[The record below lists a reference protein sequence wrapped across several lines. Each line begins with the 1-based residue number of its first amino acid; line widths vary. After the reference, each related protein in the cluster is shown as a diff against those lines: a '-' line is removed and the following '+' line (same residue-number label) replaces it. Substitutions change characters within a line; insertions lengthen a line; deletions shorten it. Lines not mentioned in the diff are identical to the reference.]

1 MSLHTMNSTLY
12 QEKIAQILKISK
24 RAFAETIAGLERVT
38 GKHGVIERL
47 FFENERLVS
56 EKLATLGVSHEAPAY
71 EVYDALV
78 SKVEAD
84 DAHLLKRVGHTSLRG
99 YAASQAVVKFVTKA
113 YSGTRRGFFL
123 KRKKAQAFLRA
134 EPPQK
139 ILAALGYTTVDALLK
154 KENLYEVYSALRF
167 LEDEVWQNTI
177 FFKQYESLT
186 PDDFEERAIE
196 VRALGEKWAGI
207 AEKFMAKKYHNVS
220 HLKELG
226 VIFVIPIFLGISG
239 ETLRMV
245 SLLLH
250 YFHEVAYYSDTFRQ
264 FAETPKTFAHNLISV
279 LRGDV
284 LEKPLSRQ
292 LPEAA
297 RPRFLVV
304 QRYLAKLD
312 HNDWRLAEPRVN
324 PEALHWQKAEED
336 IMKITDHTRFGL
348 APNRVAKGVAGS
360 GAGFWNGTGWVG
372 DFFKTDVG
380 EDSLMSFNLG
390 DVVMTLVKQKLVRYL
405 YHQQEALWNKI
416 FIEYFSA
423 EKLETLSKQNI
434 VKGWFEV

>member
-1 MSLHTMNSTLY
+1 MPINLY
-12 QEKIAQILKISK
+12 QEKITTILSTPKN
-24 RAFAETIAGLERVT
+24 AFADLIMALERIT
-38 GKHGVIERL
+38 GKRDIIEKI
-47 FFENERLVS
+47 FFENERLVG
-56 EKLATLGVSHEAPAY
+56 EKLATLGVHHEAPAY
-71 EVYDALV
+71 KVYDALV

-84 DAHLLKRVGHTSLRG
+84 DAHLLRLVGHTMLRG
-99 YAASQAVVKFVTKA
+99 YAASQAVVEFVKKT

-123 KRKKAQAFLRA
+123 KEEKARAFLQA

-139 ILAALGYTTVDALLK
+139 ILAALGYKTVHELLT
-154 KENLYEVYSALRF
+154 KEDVYEVYSALRF
-167 LEDEVWQNTI
+167 LEDEVWQNTV
-177 FFKQYESLT
+177 FFKHYESLT
-186 PDDFEERAIE
+186 PNDFEERAIE
-196 VRALGEKWAGI
+196 VRALSEKWAGI
-207 AEKFMAKKYHNVS
+207 AEKFVAKKYHNIS

-250 YFHEVAYYSDTFRQ
+250 YFHEVAYYSDAFRQ
-264 FAETPKTFAHNLISV
+264 FAETPRTFAHNLISV

-284 LEKPLSRQ
+284 LEKPLLRQ
-292 LPEAA
+292 WSEAA

-312 HNDWRLAEPRVN
+312 QNDWRLAEPRVN
-324 PEALHWQKAEED
+324 PEALHWQRAEED
-336 IMKITDHTRFGL
+336 IMKI
-348 APNRVAKGVAGS
+348 AGHNS
-360 GAGFWNGTGWVG
+360 LGFWNGTGWVG

-390 DVVMTLVKQKLVRYL
+390 DVVMTLVKQKTVRYL
-405 YHQQEALWNKI
+405 YHEQEALWNKI